1 MHFYLFV
8 FRRFAH
14 FGGGSPGGGIGGG
27 GRGKG
32 HGVMGE
38 LLFLARKSR
47 WVESD
52 ALRTWRVAVSRAW
65 RVAVECGCGFR
76 HRCTTIHVLTLAGI
90 SVSTGEDLVGTC
102 SRGTFTKQLRIT

>member
-14 FGGGSPGGGIGGG
+14 FGGGSPGGIGGG

-32 HGVMGE
+32 HGVMEGE

-52 ALRTWRVAVSRAW
+52 ALRT
-65 RVAVECGCGFR
+65 
-76 HRCTTIHVLTLAGI
+76 
-90 SVSTGEDLVGTC
+90 
-102 SRGTFTKQLRIT
+102 